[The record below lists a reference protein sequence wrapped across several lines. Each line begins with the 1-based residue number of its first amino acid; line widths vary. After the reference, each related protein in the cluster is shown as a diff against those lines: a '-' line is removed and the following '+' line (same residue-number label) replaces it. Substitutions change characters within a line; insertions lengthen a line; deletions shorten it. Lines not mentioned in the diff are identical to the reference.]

1 MHIYNSHR
9 VDCNELQTVGQDCS
23 TVVVEKDGGEAENG
37 FEVAVRSLGTHA
49 TVTFGT
55 INFVAKCF

>member
-1 MHIYNSHR
+1 MNYKPWGRI
-9 VDCNELQTVGQDCS
+9 VGPF
-23 TVVVEKDGGEAENG
+23 VLLLKKMAENG
-37 FEVAVRSLGTHA
+37 FEVAVTSLGTYA